1 MPAGKAKKKLA
12 LKKASVPKKGMKKPA
27 AKAAAKAKSKPVKG
41 KAVSSSRKPK
51 PPAKSRPA
59 KTKAGKA
66 IAKAKKAVTRTAA
79 KAVRSVKK
87 TAAKA
92 TKAAKKTVK
101 SVPKAA
107 KKVMSAAPKNAPRAS
122 KAVAPKT
129 VAPKAV
135 APKAGSKAPAVKSP
149 VPAAPAAPVKTP
161 APAAAAKPRRPK
173 LRIRPDSGPL
183 ASWLPQPD
191 AARPR
196 PSSFIPAPPRAENP
210 YSVAAPPATS
220 DRIIRPDDLAGLE
233 HAIRTSPI
241 RIDIEQSGGR
251 THIYA
256 APESLTI
263 RAGDG
268 IEWDFRYLGGA
279 DVIVEEVQ
287 IEFDKPSPFGKTSF
301 RSSRPGSARPHRQIS
316 GAASKESAGRSLEYT
331 VRCFDLVKNEV
342 AKQRL
347 KLSIV

>member
-1 MPAGKAKKKLA
+1 MPAGSGKKKLA
-12 LKKASVPKKGMKKPA
+12 LKKASLPKKAVKKPL
-27 AKAAAKAKSKPVKG
+27 AKASGKAKSKPVKG
-41 KAVSSSRKPK
+41 KA
-51 PPAKSRPA
+51 ASRPA
-59 KTKAGKA
+59 PAPKKGKRPVAVKAAKSKTAKALT
-66 IAKAKKAVTRTAA
+66 KAKKTVVRSAA

-87 TAAKA
+87 VAAKA
-92 TKAAKKTVK
+92 TKAAAKRVK
-101 SVPKAA
+101 AVPKGA
-107 KKVMSAAPKNAPRAS
+107 KKAIKAAPKVAAKPV
-122 KAVAPKT
+122 KAVIAAKVAVPK
-129 VAPKAV
+129 VAP
-135 APKAGSKAPAVKSP
+135 PKPAARP
-149 VPAAPAAPVKTP
+149 VTAAPAAPSAGKA
-161 APAAAAKPRRPK
+161 APSVVAKPRRPK

-241 RIDIEQSGGR
+241 RVDIEQSGGR

-256 APESLTI
+256 SPESLTI

-342 AKQRL
+342 AKSKL
-347 KLSIV
+347 KVSIS